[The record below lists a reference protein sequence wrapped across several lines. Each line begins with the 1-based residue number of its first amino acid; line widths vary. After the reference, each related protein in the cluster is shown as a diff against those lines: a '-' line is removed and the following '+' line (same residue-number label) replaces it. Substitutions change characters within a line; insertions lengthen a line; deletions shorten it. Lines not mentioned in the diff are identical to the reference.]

1 MLSNSRRNLTIRHPV
16 HGFNAYDPSTKP
28 VFLKTLLEFALCLTR
43 TEYQNRFCITNAR
56 NHRVVVNVEMSR
68 KSSLAPIIWRY
79 VVCFMRT
86 LKRRITRTAGMFL
99 NL

>member
-1 MLSNSRRNLTIRHPV
+1 MISHLVN
-16 HGFNAYDPSTKP
+16 GFNTYYASTEFFSLNT
-28 VFLKTLLEFALCLTR
+28 FLELPLCLTR

-56 NHRVVVNVEMSR
+56 NYRVVVNVEMSR